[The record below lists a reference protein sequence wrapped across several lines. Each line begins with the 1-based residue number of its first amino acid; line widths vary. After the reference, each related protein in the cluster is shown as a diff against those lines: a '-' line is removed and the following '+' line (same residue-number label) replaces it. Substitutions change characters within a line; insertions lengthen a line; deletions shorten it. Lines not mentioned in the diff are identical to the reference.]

1 MKVLFLMLS
10 LMTITS
16 LANSQRRTPA
26 PAPAATA
33 DTTKKAITGAP
44 PTARS
49 APKPYRE
56 VITAK
61 AITDS
66 GLFILHKVED
76 KYYWEIRDSL
86 MGRDFLS
93 VSRISKAAAGMRS
106 GFFGYAG
113 DQISQN
119 VLRFERGPNNKIFI
133 RSISFE
139 EYARDTASAMY
150 NTVMNSNVQPIVAAF
165 DVKAW
170 SPDNKGA
177 VIEVNDFLMA
187 DNEVMSFA
195 PSLRTTARVGSLQA
209 DKSYISSLRS
219 FPINVESRTVKTFS
233 RSAAP
238 PTPGSTTPPACR
250 WQPHTGD
257 KQLYGNI
264 ARHPNA
270 TPVLRPKSWLFCRW
284 VHRF

>member
-26 PAPAATA
+26 PAPPATA

-106 GFFGYAG
+106 GHF
-113 DQISQN
+113 
-119 VLRFERGPNNKIFI
+119 
-133 RSISFE
+133 
-139 EYARDTASAMY
+139 
-150 NTVMNSNVQPIVAAF
+150 
-165 DVKAW
+165 
-170 SPDNKGA
+170 
-177 VIEVNDFLMA
+177 
-187 DNEVMSFA
+187 
-195 PSLRTTARVGSLQA
+195 
-209 DKSYISSLRS
+209 
-219 FPINVESRTVKTFS
+219 
-233 RSAAP
+233 
-238 PTPGSTTPPACR
+238 
-250 WQPHTGD
+250 
-257 KQLYGNI
+257 
-264 ARHPNA
+264 
-270 TPVLRPKSWLFCRW
+270 
-284 VHRF
+284 